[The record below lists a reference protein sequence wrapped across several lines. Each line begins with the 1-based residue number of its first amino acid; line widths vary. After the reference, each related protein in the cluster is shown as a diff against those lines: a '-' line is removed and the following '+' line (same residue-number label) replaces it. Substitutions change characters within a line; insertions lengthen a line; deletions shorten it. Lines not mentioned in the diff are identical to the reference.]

1 MMSLTYH
8 ASTEALVPCIIQ
20 ENQNCQGVKEVQRQ
34 LEDFC
39 IRSTTF
45 LEKLIWSGS
54 EGVGEEES
62 DYSDVEV
69 AAFLV
74 GSSTAL
80 EVAT

>member
-8 ASTEALVPCIIQ
+8 ASTEALVPCVIQ
-20 ENQNCQGVKEVQRQ
+20 ENQNCQGAKEEQHQ
-34 LEDFC
+34 LVDFG
-39 IRSTTF
+39 RSTTF

-62 DYSDVEV
+62 DVEV
-69 AAFLV
+69 VAFLV

-80 EVAT
+80 EVAS

>member
-8 ASTEALVPCIIQ
+8 ASTEALVP
-20 ENQNCQGVKEVQRQ
+20 
-34 LEDFC
+34 
-39 IRSTTF
+39 F

-69 AAFLV
+69 VAFLV

-80 EVAT
+80 EVASAA

>member
-8 ASTEALVPCIIQ
+8 ASTEALVPCVIQ
-20 ENQNCQGVKEVQRQ
+20 ENQNCQGAKEEQHQ
-34 LEDFC
+34 LVDFG
-39 IRSTTF
+39 RSTTF

-69 AAFLV
+69 VAFLV

-80 EVAT
+80 EVAS